1 MDGSTIDVIDVGPQN
16 HQRRKWLNQF
26 SEVTAVLFVVD
37 ILCYDNWMSEHNEM
51 MERVVLFDSV
61 INSKWF
67 PENTIV
73 LFLSNISE
81 FHRKLARSP
90 LKDHFRDFDG
100 GNDTDQAAEYLLG
113 RFKQVDRSLRNRLYT
128 HLVDPYD
135 ASNIR
140 LIAAAIN
147 EDLRRKSQAF

>member
-1 MDGSTIDVIDVGPQN
+1 MDGSTINIIDVGSQSS
-16 HQRRKWLNQF
+16 QRGKWIHQF

-37 ILCYDNWMSEHNEM
+37 ILCYDNYISEHNEM
-51 MERVVLFDSV
+51 MDRLVLFDSV

-81 FHRKLARSP
+81 FRRKLASSP
-90 LKDHFRDFDG
+90 LKDNFPDFNG
-100 GNDTDQAAEYLLG
+100 GKDPDQAAEYLLG
-113 RFKQVDRSLRNRLYT
+113 RFKQVDRSPRDRFYT

-140 LIAAAIN
+140 LVAAAIN
-147 EDLRRKSQAF
+147 DGLRQKSQA